1 MISKAHQIMPFYI
14 AICIIGLCF
23 GGSIQD
29 LSMNVLNHA
38 LPMSIMASCSSGL
51 RFLAIGLLIGTIY
64 AEKKLYMIATV
75 LSILG

>member
-29 LSMNVLNHA
+29 LPMNVLDHA
-38 LPMSIMASCSSGL
+38 MPMSIMASCSSVL
-51 RFLAIGLLIGTIY
+51 RFLSIGLLIGTMY
-64 AEKKLYMIATV
+64 AEKSYT
-75 LSILG
+75 